1 MFCQRPIDIL
11 TLRTFMKKFILT
23 SIVGTALLAGPVA
36 GADAAVGDQTLR
48 DGMNHSDVSELQ
60 ELLNEKG
67 HDAGS
72 LDGIFGPNTES
83 AVKSLQSSE
92 GLSVDGIAGNNTFD
106 AMNLEAA
113 GNTGSNASSEKVAGA
128 STSEASQSAGF
139 INPAN
144 GPVSSEYGPRGG
156 GMHNGIDVASG
167 GQSNIAVKSAASGTV
182 KQATTMSGYG
192 NTVIVEHTVNGQ
204 TYETLYAHLA
214 SINVSAGQSVGQ
226 GESVGVMG
234 NTGQSTGTHLHF
246 EIHEGAW
253 NGAKSNAVDPRNYV
267 SF

>member
-1 MFCQRPIDIL
+1 
-11 TLRTFMKKFILT
+11 MKKFVLT
-23 SIVGTALLAGPVA
+23 SIVGAALLAGPVA

-60 ELLNEKG
+60 EWLNENG
-67 HDAGS
+67 HEAGS
-72 LDGIFGPNTES
+72 VDGVFGPNTKS

-92 GLSVDGIAGNNTFD
+92 GLSVDGIAGNNTFG
-106 AMNLEAA
+106 AMDLEASA
-113 GNTGSNASSEKVAGA
+113 ASNSSASAEKVAGA
-128 STSEASQSAGF
+128 STTEASQSTGF
-139 INPAN
+139 VNPAN

-156 GMHNGIDVASG
+156 GMHHGIDVASG
-167 GQSNIAVKSAASGTV
+167 GQSNVAVKSSASGTV

-204 TYETLYAHLA
+204 TFETLYAHLD
-214 SINVSAGQSVGQ
+214 SINVSAGDSVGQ
-226 GESVGVMG
+226 GESIGIMG